1 MTNPTL
7 VILVAVVAMA
17 ALAVVWIFVEKR
29 RRERLR
35 KRFGPE
41 YERALR
47 DTGSE
52 RRTEAVLADRE
63 RRVSKYQIRA
73 LSAEER
79 TKFSEAWNRVQATFV
94 DDPARAVTEGDM
106 LVNDVMTARGYP
118 MADFDRRA
126 EDLTVDHAAVIH
138 HYRAARDIA
147 VRHSRHEASTEELR
161 QALVHYRE
169 LFADLLDVRNPA
181 RRSA

>member
-7 VILVAVVAMA
+7 AIVAIAVAIA
-17 ALAVVWIFVEKR
+17 ALAVVWVYTTTR
-29 RRERLR
+29 RRARLR
-35 KRFGPE
+35 ARFGPE
-41 YERALR
+41 YERALH

-63 RRVSKYQIRA
+63 QRVSTYRIRT
-73 LSAEER
+73 LSADER
-79 TKFSEAWNRVQATFV
+79 AKFANAWNRVQATFV
-94 DDPARAVTEGDM
+94 DDPAAAVTDADM
-106 LVNDVMTARGYP
+106 LVNDVMTTRGYP
-118 MADFDRRA
+118 MSDFDKRA
-126 EDLTVDHAAVIH
+126 EDLTVEHARVVH

-147 VRHSRHEASTEELR
+147 ARHSRHEASTEDLR

-169 LFADLLDVRNPA
+169 LFADLLDERKPA